1 MPIGIMDTRIL
12 ITYFV
17 SAFISNLNKPR
28 NIQPISFHNITK
40 STEYRSHMHCYGK
53 SQIIFPLY
61 AKQCRTDSQDD
72 HYC

>member
-40 STEYRSHMHCYGK
+40 VLSTVATCTAMVKG
-53 SQIIFPLY
+53 Q
-61 AKQCRTDSQDD
+61 
-72 HYC
+72 

>member
-28 NIQPISFHNITK
+28 NIQLISFHNITK
-40 STEYRSHMHCYGK
+40 VLSTVATCTAMVKVRLSSPCMPNNAEPIAR
-53 SQIIFPLY
+53 
-61 AKQCRTDSQDD
+61 
-72 HYC
+72 